1 MSDSEEEFVAEEEE
15 ENPSLAIKKLRERL
29 KKCVEEK
36 QEYLDGWQRTKAD
49 FVNAR
54 REEEARRGEFLK
66 FAETCL
72 IEDLIPVLDSF
83 ELAMGNRAVWESV
96 PKEWRVGMESIA
108 SQLEKILKEHDVEL
122 LSSLGEPFS
131 PEEHE
136 AIGSV
141 ETNEESKDHMVAE
154 VLQRGH
160 RLHGKVIRPA
170 KVKIFKH
177 VS

>member
-54 REEEARRGEFLK
+54 REEEAHRGEFLK
-66 FAETCL
+66 FAETRL

-96 PKEWRVGMESIA
+96 PKEWRAGMESIA
-108 SQLEKILKEHDVEL
+108 SQFEKILKEHDVEL
-122 LSSLGEPFS
+122 LSSLGEAFS

-141 ETNEESKDHMVAE
+141 ETNEESKDYMVAE
-154 VLQRGH
+154 VLQRGY
-160 RLHGKVIRPA
+160 RLHKKVIRPA